1 VIKHVMRKEY
11 PQPIL
16 YKEILEEGAQ
26 VKEV

>member
-1 VIKHVMRKEY
+1 MRKEY

-16 YKEILEEGAQ
+16 YKEILEERAQ